1 MSYTHFKYD
10 LDDDGIALITFD
22 SPGVSMNVLS
32 AAVMAEIGEIV
43 NRIAKD
49 NAVKGAVITSGKKAF
64 CAGADLSELGSG
76 MADLKGLSEEEA
88 KQKLFDMAFN
98 LNSQLRALETCGKP
112 VAAAINGLA
121 LGGGFEV
128 TLACHYR
135 IMAFDTGAKLGLPES
150 LVGVLPGG
158 GGTQRLPRLIG
169 VMNAAPI
176 MLQGKQFDAQSA
188 KDQGVVHEIASA
200 AELVDKAKEWVKK
213 DPNGAKQPW
222 DQDKF
227 KIPGGGPFHPAGMQ
241 IFGGASPMLLK
252 ETYGN
257 YPAQRYILSCVYE
270 GLQVPIDAGLR
281 IESRYFTKLLMR
293 PESRNMIRSLFLSK
307 QSLDK
312 GSRRPAGQERSD
324 VRKIGVIGA
333 GFMGAGIATVSAQAG
348 IEVVLIDVNQEG
360 ADKGKQHA
368 VDFFAKG
375 VKRGKITEGKAKGL
389 ADLITATTDY
399 EALKDVDLVV
409 EAVFENSDLK
419 AEITKKAEA
428 VMPKGAV
435 FGSNTSTI
443 PISSLAKASA
453 RPDNFIG
460 IHFFSPVEKM
470 NLVELIVGEKTGD
483 LAVSRAIDFV
493 GKIKK
498 TPIVV
503 ADTRGF
509 YANRCVMRYIEQGMY
524 MLTEGVKP
532 ALIEN
537 GAKMAG
543 MPVGPLSLQD
553 EVAIDLGYKV
563 LQQTKKDLGDAFEDT
578 PNARVI
584 ERMYELGRYGR
595 KNGKG
600 FYVYEEGGKR
610 LWDELDQ
617 FAPNGALLPA
627 EHQPSVAEIKDR
639 ILYAQAI
646 EAARTMAEGIVEDP
660 READVGSIL
669 GWGFAPYTGGVL
681 SFIDTVGTE
690 SFVKRADELAKKY
703 GKPFEVPQLLRDM
716 AAKKETFYGRFAP
729 KQAA

>member
-470 NLVELIVGEKTGD
+470 NL
-483 LAVSRAIDFV
+483 
-493 GKIKK
+493 
-498 TPIVV
+498 
-503 ADTRGF
+503 
-509 YANRCVMRYIEQGMY
+509 
-524 MLTEGVKP
+524 
-532 ALIEN
+532 
-537 GAKMAG
+537 
-543 MPVGPLSLQD
+543 
-553 EVAIDLGYKV
+553 
-563 LQQTKKDLGDAFEDT
+563 
-578 PNARVI
+578 
-584 ERMYELGRYGR
+584 
-595 KNGKG
+595 
-600 FYVYEEGGKR
+600 
-610 LWDELDQ
+610 
-617 FAPNGALLPA
+617 
-627 EHQPSVAEIKDR
+627 
-639 ILYAQAI
+639 
-646 EAARTMAEGIVEDP
+646 
-660 READVGSIL
+660 
-669 GWGFAPYTGGVL
+669 
-681 SFIDTVGTE
+681 
-690 SFVKRADELAKKY
+690 
-703 GKPFEVPQLLRDM
+703 
-716 AAKKETFYGRFAP
+716 
-729 KQAA
+729 